1 MEWAERGCGRRLH
14 EECNDCT
21 IQDAD
26 GKERLFFVSFV
37 YCDTALY
44 MYLPVLTTNLLMN
57 FFDAIFHSEE
67 PKKFRIDAHKMKAHS
82 ISCVNICMDICA

>member
-1 MEWAERGCGRRLH
+1 MVQCGHKAALEAGKDGTSIQRATVEHGVLRTTIRPVEWAERGCGRRLH

-44 MYLPVLTTNLLMN
+44 MYL
-57 FFDAIFHSEE
+57 
-67 PKKFRIDAHKMKAHS
+67 
-82 ISCVNICMDICA
+82 